1 MAAVS
6 SRAELVV
13 EGLAVEYRNGHGET
27 VAPFQD
33 LTMHAR
39 DGEVVVI
46 RGPSGCGKTSL
57 LSVLAGLLTP
67 VRGTVWFGRQEVTGM
82 GREALLRHRRHTV
95 GVVFQSFNLVP
106 SLSALENVMAP
117 MVLAGVRVAE
127 ARERGLSLLGGFGL
141 AEQIRRRPGGL
152 SGGEQQRV
160 AFARALAHDPPMLL
174 ADEPTAH
181 LDASHVQTVLEVL
194 RSLAEPGR
202 MVVVATHDDRVS
214 ALADVVVDLMP
225 YQLGHRPTAPGPGRG
240 PR

>member
-33 LTMHAR
+33 LSMHAR

-67 VRGTVWFGRQEVTGM
+67 VRGTVWFGGQEVTGL

-141 AEQIRRRPGGL
+141 AAHTRRGAGGL

-181 LDASHVQTVLEVL
+181 LDASHVQTVLDVL
-194 RSLAEPGR
+194 RSLAVPGR
-202 MVVVATHDDRVS
+202 LVVVATHDERVS
-214 ALADVVVDLMP
+214 ALADVLVDLVTDP
-225 YQLGHRPTAPGPGRG
+225 VGQPHTAPEPGRG

>member
-1 MAAVS
+1 MSAVS
-6 SRAELVV
+6 SPAELLVV
-13 EGLAVEYRNGHGET
+13 GLAVEYRNGRGET
-27 VAPFQD
+27 VTPFED
-33 LTMHAR
+33 VTLHAR
-39 DGEVVVI
+39 DGQVVVV

-67 VRGTVWFGRQEVTGM
+67 VRGTVRFGGSDVTGM
-82 GREALLRHRRHTV
+82 DREALLRHRRHTV

-127 ARERGLSLLGGFGL
+127 ARERGRSLLDGFGL
-141 AEQIRRRPGGL
+141 GEQARRRPGTL

-160 AFARALAHDPPMLL
+160 AFARALAHDPPLLL

-181 LDASHVQTVLEVL
+181 LDSSAVHTVLGLL
-194 RSLAEPGR
+194 RTLAEPGR
-202 MVVVATHDDRVS
+202 LVVVATHDERVG
-214 ALADVVVDLMP
+214 ALADVVVDLVADP
-225 YQLGHRPTAPGPGRG
+225 VVHRRAPEAEMT

>member
-1 MAAVS
+1 MSPVS
-6 SRAELVV
+6 PGAELVV
-13 EGLAVEYRNGHGET
+13 DGLAVEYRTGRGEI
-27 VAPFQD
+27 VVPFED
-33 LTMHAR
+33 LSMTAH
-39 DGEVVVI
+39 DGQVVVI
-46 RGPSGCGKTSL
+46 RGPSGGGKTSL

-67 VRGTVWFGRQEVTGM
+67 VRGTVWFGGQEVTGLR
-82 GREALLRHRRHTV
+82 RESLLRHRRHTV

-127 ARERGLSLLGGFGL
+127 ARERGLFLLDGFGL
-141 AEQIRRRPGGL
+141 AGHTRRRPGAL

-181 LDASHVQTVLEVL
+181 LDASHVNTVLDVL
-194 RSLAEPGR
+194 RSLAQPGR
-202 MVVVATHDDRVS
+202 MVVVATHDDRVC
-214 ALADVVVDLMP
+214 ALADVVVDLVADP
-225 YQLGHRPTAPGPGRG
+225 VGQTRTAPEGSG

>member
-1 MAAVS
+1 MSPVS
-6 SRAELVV
+6 PGAELVV
-13 EGLAVEYRNGHGET
+13 DGLAVEYRTGRGEI
-27 VAPFQD
+27 VVPFED
-33 LTMHAR
+33 LSMKAH
-39 DGEVVVI
+39 DGQVVVI
-46 RGPSGCGKTSL
+46 RGPSGGGKTSL

-67 VRGTVWFGRQEVTGM
+67 VRGTVWFGGQEVTGLR
-82 GREALLRHRRHTV
+82 RESLLRHRRHTV

-127 ARERGLSLLGGFGL
+127 ARERGLFLLDGFGL
-141 AEQIRRRPGGL
+141 AGHTRRRPGAL

-181 LDASHVQTVLEVL
+181 LDASHVNTVLDVL
-194 RSLAEPGR
+194 RSLAQPGR
-202 MVVVATHDDRVS
+202 MVVVATHDDRVC
-214 ALADVVVDLMP
+214 ALADVVVDLVADP
-225 YQLGHRPTAPGPGRG
+225 VGQPRTAPEGSR